1 MLPDVDP
8 FLPRRFL
15 RGGHAQTLASY
26 FLPRRNRLPAPE
38 ERLFSV
44 EPDVQVL
51 CHRHWHAD
59 RASRL
64 TVVILH
70 GLEGSTESQYVVGTA
85 NKAWD
90 AGMNVVRM
98 NQRNCGGTERLGP
111 TLYHSGLSA
120 DMGAVVRALIAEDKL
135 LRIALAGF
143 SMGGNIT
150 LKLLG
155 DWGTDAPR
163 EVIAAA
169 AVSPA
174 MDLAPSAD
182 ALHLPANRLY
192 EWNFVF
198 GLKRRLRAKARLFP
212 GRYDVTRL
220 APVRT
225 LRDFDHHITAH
236 YCGFASGEDYYQRS
250 SASRVVD
257 RIAAPTL
264 VIHALD
270 DPFIRILPE
279 TRARILANPH
289 ITYVE
294 TAHGGHCA
302 FLAPPNGY
310 DGRWAERRIVRFFA
324 DRLSPPP

>member
-1 MLPDVDP
+1 MPPEVDP

-15 RGGHAQTLASY
+15 RSAHAQTLASY
-26 FLPRRNRLPAPE
+26 FLPRRSRLPAPE
-38 ERLFSV
+38 ERLFNV
-44 EPDVQVL
+44 EEDVQVL
-51 CHRHWHAD
+51 CHCHWQAD
-59 RASRL
+59 RAVRL

-85 NKAWD
+85 NKAWE

-98 NQRNCGGTERLGP
+98 NMRNCGGTERLGP

-120 DMGAVVRALIAEDKL
+120 DMGAVVRALIEEDKL
-135 LRIALAGF
+135 SRIGLAGF
-143 SMGGNIT
+143 SMGGNLT

-155 DWGTDAPR
+155 DWGKDKPR
-163 EVIAAA
+163 EVVAAA

-174 MDLAPSAD
+174 MDLAASAD
-182 ALHLPANRLY
+182 ALHLPENRLY
-192 EWNFVF
+192 EWNFVH

-212 GRYDVTRL
+212 GRYDVARL

-225 LRDFDHHITAH
+225 LRDFDHHVTAH
-236 YCGFASGEDYYQRS
+236 YCGFESGEDYYQR
-250 SASRVVD
+250 AAAARVVD
-257 RIAAPTL
+257 RIAVPTL
-264 VIHALD
+264 VIHSLD

-324 DRLSPPP
+324 GQARPGQ